1 MTEEAKNF
9 NLVYGYHKHLSNI
22 NYRSLAHIR
31 RTYMLTFRFLACAI
45 VILVEIQRCKI

>member
-1 MTEEAKNF
+1 MPEEAKNF
-9 NLVYGYHKHLSNI
+9 NLILHHKHLSNI

-45 VILVEIQRCKI
+45 VILVELQRCKI